1 MIFMHIGE
9 IFAYFLS
16 MVYESPNFLVIY
28 IESAFYKAPK
38 IKNSS
43 VKLYWSEAAFLLKFM
58 RNCGWT
64 NGFTARY
71 NLIVEK
77 TTK

>member
-1 MIFMHIGE
+1 
-9 IFAYFLS
+9 
-16 MVYESPNFLVIY
+16 MVYESTYFLVIY
-28 IESAFYKAPK
+28 IESTFYKAPK
-38 IKNSS
+38 IKKSP
-43 VKLYWSEAAFLLKFM
+43 VKLYWSEAVFFIKFM

-64 NGFTARY
+64 NGFIARY